1 MPARKKTR
9 SKASAK
15 TKARRK
21 ARSKARSTA
30 GMAHNPRK
38 KAAKNSAKNS
48 AKKSAK
54 KAPMSKKVGRWR
66 VEQKGR
72 SVYAAGAKHA
82 YASAEVARTVY
93 KKITSLKSV
102 EAFVKRYGTKKTQ
115 AAVLGLSKTRKAPKK
130 KAASKRRT
138 RRNAP
143 ISRSEADAAIR
154 MLRRHG
160 YRIG

>member
-38 KAAKNSAKNS
+38 KAAKNS

-82 YASAEVARTVY
+82 YASAEVARAVY

-102 EAFVKRYGTKKTQ
+102 EAFVRRYGTKKTQ
-115 AAVLGLSKTRKAPKK
+115 AAVLGLSKTRKAPKKK

>member
-1 MPARKKTR
+1 MPVRKKTR
-9 SKASAK
+9 KPASSK
-15 TKARRK
+15 TKTRRK
-21 ARSKARSTA
+21 ARAKARKSTA
-30 GMAHNPRK
+30 RACNPRK
-38 KAAKNSAKNS
+38 KT
-48 AKKSAK
+48 AKKSAAK
-54 KAPMSKKVGRWR
+54 TTMSKKVGRWR

-82 YASAEVARTVY
+82 YSSADMARAAY
-93 KKITSLKSV
+93 KRITSVKNV

-143 ISRSEADAAIR
+143 LSRSEAEATMRI
-154 MLRRHG
+154 LRKHG
-160 YRIG
+160 YRV

>member
-38 KAAKNSAKNS
+38 KAAKNS